1 MEIGTENEIRGT
13 CMYAFESKGARKPLH
28 VMVIGSFVG
37 AILLF
42 SLSNRPGMPMPMLFQ
57 LGAILCMTAAVYLTV
72 RYSLKIY
79 RYAVEPSGI
88 VSAEGVELCDLVI
101 TEITGKKQR
110 VVTRVALR
118 DIDHTAVAV
127 VRRADKEAYAAITEA
142 YRAPWQVFRYANTPM
157 MAEICVIP
165 MPEEKAVIFI
175 PADERMVKILKEETI

>member
-1 MEIGTENEIRGT
+1 
-13 CMYAFESKGARKPLH
+13 MYAFESSGSRKPLH
-28 VMVIGSFVG
+28 VMVIGSYAA

-42 SLSNRPGMPMPMLFQ
+42 SLSNGPGIPMPMLFQ
-57 LGAILCMTAAVYLTV
+57 FGAILAMTAGVYLTV

-118 DIDHTAVAV
+118 DIDHIAVTV
-127 VRRADKEAYAAITEA
+127 VRRSDKTAYEAITET
-142 YRAPWQVFRYANTPM
+142 YRAPWQVFRYANTPA
-157 MAEICVIP
+157 MAEMCVIP
-165 MPEEKAVIFI
+165 LPEDKAVIFI
-175 PADERMVKILKEETI
+175 PVDEKMVRILKGETS